1 MSFRTRLTTFFVL
14 IVIVPMVAIGVLGF
28 RLISDSEQGKADA
41 RAGGLATAAASVY
54 ESAMTQARSDAAAI
68 ARDPALQSSSRRRA
82 RLAALASAAG
92 LDRATVTVGGA
103 TLADVGDRTAIAPG
117 VAIVRR
123 TSQDAPLSVTVS
135 ELTAA
140 QYAHE
145 LSAQD
150 AGLVVR
156 EGSQTLAAT
165 VPGTRGLT
173 FPTGGNVHVG
183 GDDYRAVTLG
193 FPGFGNRPLSVTVLS
208 NLAATNAS
216 LRSSRAVAIGFI
228 IGFLVLA
235 LLFAVVASRTLQAQ
249 LGGFLQAARRLGG
262 GDFSSPIETQ
272 GHDEFA
278 ALGEEFNNMS
288 TQLAHRLD
296 ELSQERARLRESI
309 SRIGQTFAS
318 NLDRHALLELAL
330 KTAVDAVQGSCG
342 RLSIRPAEGE
352 PLVETAREGSFEGL
366 AVAVSAAEREVETE
380 GAGLCQREFGD
391 DSTDHVSVLA
401 ASLGPADPEGHAHGV
416 LTVARRGRP
425 FSDDD
430 SELVR
435 SLASQATLAL
445 ENVEL
450 HQQVS
455 RQAVTDELTGLAN
468 HGRFQEVL
476 GSEMEQVRRY
486 QYPVGLIMLDID
498 DFKSINDNYGHQQG
512 DVVLRHVARIVREN
526 SRDADSPARYGG
538 EEMALI
544 LPHTDLEG
552 SAAIAERV
560 RSAIAALRISRLDG
574 QGTLRITASVGVA
587 ASSEGFK
594 DGLIAEADAALYEAK
609 RGGKNRT
616 VRASPRTASVSGP
629 E

>member
-1 MSFRTRLTTFFVL
+1 MSFRTRLTSFFVL

-41 RAGGLATAAASVY
+41 RAGGLASAAASVY
-54 ESAMTQARSDAAAI
+54 QSAVAQARTDAAAV
-68 ARDPALQSSSRRRA
+68 ARDPGLQSRTKRRA
-82 RLAALASAAG
+82 RLAALASSAG
-92 LDRATVTVGGA
+92 LARATVTRAGV
-103 TLADVGDRTAIAPG
+103 TLADVGDLTAIAPG
-117 VAIVRR
+117 VATVRR
-123 TSQDAPLSVTVS
+123 SGQDAPLSVAVS

-140 QYAHE
+140 QYARQ
-145 LSAQD
+145 LTSRD
-150 AGLVVR
+150 AGVVVR
-156 EGSQTLAAT
+156 QGSRTLAAT
-165 VPGTRGLT
+165 VPGTQGMSLPDEGT
-173 FPTGGNVHVG
+173 IHLG
-183 GDDYRAVTLG
+183 GDDYRTATLG
-193 FPGFGNRPLSVTVLS
+193 FPGFGNASVEVTVLS
-208 NLAATNAS
+208 DLSATNAS
-216 LRSSRAVAIGFI
+216 LRSSRAVAIAFI
-228 IGFLVLA
+228 IGFLLLA
-235 LLFAVVASRTLQAQ
+235 LAFAVVASRALEAQ
-249 LGGFLQAARRLGG
+249 LGRFLQAARRLAG

-318 NLDRHALLELAL
+318 NLDRQALLELAL

-342 RLSIRPAEGE
+342 RLSIRPSEGE
-352 PLVETAREGSFEGL
+352 PLAETAREGSFEGL
-366 AVAVSAAEREVETE
+366 GVAVSAAEREVEME
-380 GAGLCQREFGD
+380 GEGLSQREFGD
-391 DSTDHVSVLA
+391 DAKDHVSVLA
-401 ASLGPADPEGHAHGV
+401 ASVGPPDPEGRAHGV

-430 SELVR
+430 RELVR
-435 SLASQATLAL
+435 SLARQATLAL

-450 HQQVS
+450 HLQVS
-455 RQAVTDELTGLAN
+455 RQAVTDELTGLGN

-476 GSEMEQVRRY
+476 ASEMELVRRY
-486 QYPVGLIMLDID
+486 HYPVGLIMLDID
-498 DFKSINDNYGHQQG
+498 NFKSINDTYGHQQG

-544 LPHTDLEG
+544 LPHTDMEG
-552 SAAIAERV
+552 SHAIAERV
-560 RSAIAALRISRLDG
+560 RSAIAGLRISRLDG

-594 DGLIAEADAALYEAK
+594 DGLIADADAALYEAK
-609 RGGKNRT
+609 RAGKNRT
-616 VRASPRTASVSGP
+616 VRASPRTANVSGP

>member
-54 ESAMTQARSDAAAI
+54 QSAMAQARTDAAAI
-68 ARDPALQSSSRRRA
+68 ARDPVLQSPARRRA
-82 RLAALASAAG
+82 RVAALASSAHLA
-92 LDRATVTVGGA
+92 RATVTKGGA
-103 TLADVGDRTAIAPG
+103 TLADVGDRTAVAPG
-117 VAIVRR
+117 VATVRR
-123 TSQDAPLSVTVS
+123 TGGDTPLSVTVS

-140 QYAHE
+140 QYARQ

-150 AGLVVR
+150 ARVVVR
-156 EGSQTLAAT
+156 QGSRTLAST
-165 VPGTRGLT
+165 VPGTEGLS
-173 FPTGGNVHVG
+173 FPSGGTVHLG
-183 GDDYRAVTLG
+183 GDDYRPVTLRL
-193 FPGFGNRPLSVTVLS
+193 PGFGSTPVDVTVLS
-208 NLAATNAS
+208 NLSATNAS

-235 LLFAVVASRTLQAQ
+235 LSFSLLASRALQAQ
-249 LGGFLQAARRLGG
+249 LGRFLQAARRLAG

-272 GHDEFA
+272 GQDEFA

-318 NLDRHALLELAL
+318 NLDRQALLELAL

-342 RLSIRPAEGE
+342 RLCIRPADGE
-352 PLVETAREGSFEGL
+352 PLDETAREGSFEGL

-380 GAGLCQREFGD
+380 GVGLCQREFGD

-430 SELVR
+430 RELVR

-587 ASSEGFK
+587 ASSEGLK

-616 VRASPRTASVSGP
+616 VRASPRTANVSGP